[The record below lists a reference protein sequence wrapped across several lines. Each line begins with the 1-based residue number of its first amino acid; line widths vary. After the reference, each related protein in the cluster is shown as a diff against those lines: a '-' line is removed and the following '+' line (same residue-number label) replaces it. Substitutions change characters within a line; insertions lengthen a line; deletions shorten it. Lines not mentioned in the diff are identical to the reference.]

1 MLRYWGNPTLPVGRF
16 HRISGSCYKMKQNLA
31 AAILAREAVKI
42 VSKIIFIII
51 SSSLALALVGGLGVW
66 KINEAEKRFDYFTD
80 NILPSIHVLNDSKND
95 IWQVRVLF
103 WKHLAEPD
111 AAKKMQYESE
121 ITALFSD
128 IDKNFEE
135 YAAYVSD
142 EQDKNLFERSKA
154 IYAVYKSELKP
165 MLDLSRRGDVPGAV
179 RAASA
184 GNGNDLIKVWD
195 EHIAYNDRQSKLT
208 DDANADATRRA
219 QLQFVLIV
227 LAAIVALATAGGLL
241 SRSIRQGLARL
252 QGAISD
258 ISRELD
264 FRRRVASDGR
274 DEVSLTAGDFDRL
287 TTRLQH
293 SLQSLQS
300 GIVQVSTASQH
311 LQDAS
316 QQVASSASQ
325 QSHASAQMAAAVE
338 EMTVS
343 LSHVADRANEAQAL
357 SAAGAQQASA
367 GEQAIEQ
374 VVSDIG
380 TIASTVS
387 DTATQMTVLAE
398 RSQNIASVVSV
409 IRDVADQTNLLAL
422 NAAIEAA
429 RAGES
434 GRGFA
439 VVADEVRK
447 LAERTAASTQ
457 EIGQI
462 IQAIQQVSGNVVT
475 QMDQAVTQVAR
486 GQQGVASARVNMQQ
500 LLDGARQ
507 SAQLVAEIS
516 NAILEQSAATQS
528 IARQVE
534 QVAQG
539 AESNSE
545 AAGRAAGLADTLGS
559 VALQMREEANR
570 YRV

>member
-1 MLRYWGNPTLPVGRF
+1 
-16 HRISGSCYKMKQNLA
+16 
-31 AAILAREAVKI
+31 
-42 VSKIIFIII
+42 
-51 SSSLALALVGGLGVW
+51 
-66 KINEAEKRFDYFTD
+66 
-80 NILPSIHVLNDSKND
+80 
-95 IWQVRVLF
+95 
-103 WKHLAEPD
+103 
-111 AAKKMQYESE
+111 
-121 ITALFSD
+121 
-128 IDKNFEE
+128 
-135 YAAYVSD
+135 
-142 EQDKNLFERSKA
+142 
-154 IYAVYKSELKP
+154 
-165 MLDLSRRGDVPGAV
+165 
-179 RAASA
+179 
-184 GNGNDLIKVWD
+184 
-195 EHIAYNDRQSKLT
+195 
-208 DDANADATRRA
+208 
-219 QLQFVLIV
+219 
-227 LAAIVALATAGGLL
+227 
-241 SRSIRQGLARL
+241 LARL

>member
-1 MLRYWGNPTLPVGRF
+1 M
-16 HRISGSCYKMKQNLA
+16 
-31 AAILAREAVKI
+31 KI
-42 VSKIIFIII
+42 VSKIIAIII
-51 SSSLALALVGGLGVW
+51 SSSLALALVGSLGVW

-80 NILPSIHVLNDSKND
+80 NILPSIHILNDSKND

-111 AAKKMQYESE
+111 VNRKKQYESD
-121 ITALFSD
+121 IYALFGD
-128 IDKNFEE
+128 IDKNFSQ
-135 YAAYVSD
+135 YANYVVD

-154 IYAVYKSELKP
+154 IYAVYKAELKP
-165 MLDLSRRGDVPGAV
+165 MLDLSR
-179 RAASA
+179 A
-184 GNGNDLIKVWD
+184 GNMQAAVQIASGGHGNDLIKVWE
-195 EHIAYNDRQSKLT
+195 EHIAYNDQLSKQT
-208 DDANADATRRA
+208 DDANADAAQRA
-219 QLQFVLIV
+219 KLQFALIV
-227 LAAIVALATAGGLL
+227 LAAIVLLATAGGLL
-241 SRSIRQGLARL
+241 SRSIRLGLARL
-252 QGAISD
+252 QSAISD
-258 ISRELD
+258 ISRDLD
-264 FRRRVASDGR
+264 FRRRVGCDGR
-274 DEVSLTAGDFDRL
+274 DEVSLAAGDFDGL
-287 TTRLQH
+287 TTRLQQ

-300 GIVQVSTASQH
+300 GIVQVSAASQQ

-343 LSHVADRANEAQAL
+343 LSHVADRASEAQAL
-357 SAAGAQQASA
+357 SAAGAQQASE
-367 GEQAIEQ
+367 GERAIEQ

-462 IQAIQQVSGNVVT
+462 IQAIQQVSSNVVT

-486 GQQGVASARVNMQQ
+486 GQQGVVSARVNILQ
-500 LLDGARQ
+500 LLEGARQ
-507 SAQLVAEIS
+507 SACLVTDIS
-516 NAILEQSAATQS
+516 NAILEQSAATNS

-545 AAGRAAGLADTLGS
+545 AAGRAAGLANTLGT
-559 VALQMREEANR
+559 VAVQMREEANR

>member
-1 MLRYWGNPTLPVGRF
+1 
-16 HRISGSCYKMKQNLA
+16 MKQNQA
-31 AAILAREAVKI
+31 AAILARETVKI
-42 VSKIIFIII
+42 VSKIRVIII

-103 WKHLAEPD
+103 WRHLAETD
-111 AAKKMQYESE
+111 VARKRQYESE
-121 ITALFSD
+121 INALFAD
-128 IDKNFEE
+128 IDKNFAQ
-135 YAAYVSD
+135 YADYVSD
-142 EQDKNLFERSKA
+142 EQDKSLFERSKA
-154 IYAVYKSELKP
+154 IYAVYKAELKP
-165 MLDLSRRGDVPGAV
+165 MLDLSRRGDVQAAV
-179 RAASA
+179 QAAGS
-184 GNGNDLIKVWD
+184 GNGNDLVKIWD

-208 DDANADATRRA
+208 DDANADATQRA
-219 QLQFVLIV
+219 KLQFVLIV

-241 SRSIRQGLARL
+241 SRSIRHGLARL

-258 ISRELD
+258 ISRDLD
-264 FRRRVASDGR
+264 FRRRVGSDGG
-274 DEVSLTAGDFDRL
+274 DEVSLTAGDFDSL
-287 TTRLQH
+287 TARLQH

-316 QQVASSASQ
+316 QQVAGSASQ

-338 EMTVS
+338 QMTVS

-357 SAAGAQQASA
+357 SAAGARQASE
-367 GEQAIEQ
+367 GERAIEQ

-387 DTATQMTVLAE
+387 DTATQMTALAE

-462 IQAIQQVSGNVVT
+462 IQAIQQVSSNVVT
-475 QMDQAVTQVAR
+475 QMEQAVTQVAR
-486 GQQGVASARVNMQQ
+486 GQQGVVSARVNILQ
-500 LLDGARQ
+500 LLEGARQ

-516 NAILEQSAATQS
+516 NAILEQSAATNS

-539 AESNSE
+539 AQSNSE
-545 AAGRAAGLADTLGS
+545 AAGRAAGLAETLDT
-559 VALQMREEANR
+559 VAVQMRDEANR